1 MRRRPPQPQKTSS
14 RKPPDRSARRP
25 THGVPV
31 ASPGAEMDALLGLV
45 VAAIVLTAQLRLADG
60 ELMSPDAAGYLDIAR
75 RFWMHGSLST
85 GFNPYQFWPGATH
98 PFLPYV
104 QPLYPI
110 LVGWTAVLGGIHAMI
125 VANLILF
132 AAACGILTALS
143 ARFAGRVTAVL
154 AGLLIGFSSIAL
166 YSAMHPWTEPLH
178 LLVLLGAI
186 AAFARPRTPRVAV
199 GAILG
204 ASALIRFAGVHNAAA
219 LILAVPFV
227 RGWNAR
233 ALREAVVILA
243 GFLAVT
249 VSYEA
254 FCLLRYGAL
263 YPEYLA
269 ASRSWAIAAE
279 SGGGSFRHALPALVV
294 HGPRVP
300 VGLLLA
306 QGFAHV
312 RELVHVLGWGA
323 PLALAAVA
331 ALFGPLRREPVF
343 TVFVV
348 QGIASLFAISASF
361 AWLETIEPERYALV
375 SFITLVPAGLA
386 ALRFAARALAKPH
399 PVAIEWGWGA
409 AVALLFAWSL
419 TGWTGFMR
427 VYGVGIP
434 PEAEAFATER
444 NQVAAWVR
452 EHSTPDELIASDLLQ
467 DPALTERSV
476 VALPR
481 GKQLDP
487 EHALDEFLAV
497 WSPRLILTGSGD
509 VARVLAGE
517 SAYRPAV
524 RSAHLYVL
532 ERTAPPP
539 PR

>member
-1 MRRRPPQPQKTSS
+1 MP
-14 RKPPDRSARRP
+14 A
-25 THGVPV
+25 
-31 ASPGAEMDALLGLV
+31 ASPGRAIDPLLAWA
-45 VAAIVLTAQLRLADG
+45 VAAIVLAAQLRLADG

-75 RFWMHGSLST
+75 RFWMHGSLAT
-85 GFNPYQFWPGATH
+85 GYNPYQFWPGATH

-125 VANLILF
+125 VANLVLF
-132 AAACGILTALS
+132 AAACGLVTALS
-143 ARFAGRVTAVL
+143 AHFAGRVTAVL
-154 AGLLIGFSSIAL
+154 AGLLVGFSSIAL
-166 YSAMHPWTEPLH
+166 SSAMHPWTEPLH
-178 LLVLLGAI
+178 LLVLLAAI
-186 AAFARPRTPRVAV
+186 AAFAHPRAPRVAV

-204 ASALIRFAGVHNAAA
+204 ASALIRFAGVYNA
-219 LILAVPFV
+219 
-227 RGWNAR
+227 
-233 ALREAVVILA
+233 
-243 GFLAVT
+243 
-249 VSYEA
+249 
-254 FCLLRYGAL
+254 
-263 YPEYLA
+263 
-269 ASRSWAIAAE
+269 
-279 SGGGSFRHALPALVV
+279 
-294 HGPRVP
+294 
-300 VGLLLA
+300 
-306 QGFAHV
+306 FAHV

-323 PLALAAVA
+323 LLGLAALA

-343 TVFVV
+343 TAFVV
-348 QGIASLFAISASF
+348 QGIAALFAISASF
-361 AWLETIEPERYALV
+361 AWLEKIEPERYALV
-375 SFITLVPAGLA
+375 SFFTLVPAGLA

-399 PVAIEWGWGA
+399 PVAIEWGYGA

-419 TGWTGFMR
+419 ASWAGFMR

-467 DPALTERSV
+467 DPALTERSM

-509 VARVLAGE
+509 VARMLAGE
-517 SAYRPAV
+517 RAYHPAV
-524 RSAHLYVL
+524 RSAHIYVL

-539 PR
+539 PPR